1 MTPMA
6 FPAIPE
12 IIQGGMGVYIS
23 TPFLANA
30 VSRNGA
36 LGTVSGV
43 APERVM
49 SIILGRGDVGGHY
62 RRALSHFPFPKIAEQ
77 VLDAFY
83 IEEGNP
89 HCLSARNAP
98 MFTVNPPE
106 ILIAL
111 SVCANYS
118 FVWLAKEGHDDP
130 VSINYLEKIAMPHV
144 YAITGAMLAGVDF
157 ITMGAGLPFEIPAVI
172 SAISEGKTADY
183 RIPVTGTKI
192 TSCTMSFD
200 PEAFFGG
207 KLPPLKKP
215 GFLPII
221 ASNALASAFMD
232 RMKKDKLPQ
241 GSIQGFVIEEPTAGG
256 HNAPPRKGG
265 VYGPKD
271 EVDYGKIAELGL
283 PFWIGGS
290 KASPERL
297 KWAKSVGAAGIQ
309 AGSIFAL
316 CEESGMDPMIRRKIR
331 ELGFAGKLEI
341 RTDMKA
347 SPTGFPFKVAVLP
360 ETLSEESVYL
370 DRNRVCDHGALRT
383 LFEEPDGSIGYRCPG
398 EPVAAYLAKSGA
410 LEETAGA
417 RCICNGLLSACGLGH
432 AGEASIVTLGDDVS
446 FLRSLMARPESS
458 YGVVEALKY
467 LRG

>member
-1 MTPMA
+1 MTQTT
-6 FPAIPE
+6 FPVIPD

-30 VSRNGA
+30 VSHNGA

-43 APERVM
+43 APDRVM
-49 SIILGRGDVGGHY
+49 SIILGKGDIGGHY
-62 RRALSHFPFPKIAEQ
+62 RRALSHFPFSKIAKQ

-89 HCLSARNAP
+89 RGLSARNAP
-98 MFTVNPPE
+98 MFTIHPPE

-111 SVCANYS
+111 SVCANFA
-118 FVWLAKEGHDDP
+118 FVYLAKEGHDHP

-157 ITMGAGLPFEIPAVI
+157 ITMGAGLPFDIPIVI
-172 SAISEGKTADY
+172 NAISEGKTADY

-221 ASNALASAFMD
+221 ASNTLASAFMD
-232 RMKKDKLPQ
+232 RMKKDKIPP

-256 HNAPPRKGG
+256 HNARPRKGG

-290 KASPERL
+290 KASPEKL
-297 KWAKSVGAAGIQ
+297 KWAKSVGASGIQ

-316 CEESGMDPMIRRKIR
+316 SEESGMDPAIRRKIR
-331 ELGFAGKLEI
+331 ELGFAGKLDI

-360 ETLSEESVYL
+360 GTLSEESVYL
-370 DRNRVCDHGALRT
+370 SRDRICDHGALRT
-383 LFEEPDGSIGYRCPG
+383 MFEEPDGSIGYRCPG
-398 EPVAAYLAKSGA
+398 EPVAAYLKKLGT
-410 LEETAGA
+410 LGETRGA
-417 RCICNGLLSACGLGH
+417 RCICNSLLSAAGLGNE
-432 AGEASIVTLGDDVS
+432 GEAPIVTLGDDIG
-446 FLRSLMARPESS
+446 FLSALMARPGDS
-458 YGVVEALKY
+458 YGVVETLAF
-467 LRG
+467 LRS